1 MKYLGSFYHVTAEV
15 QRILARLAS
24 LERSVSAGGS
34 GGGDAFDDTTGV
46 ATLTGNRGWDG
57 AATHNVS
64 ISGAEAA
71 IRGDTNIK
79 LVTPGIVDSTV
90 LNNWVLT
97 LINSTTGEVEFT
109 KPRIEQLTVSWIEPT
124 NKTYWMLARI
134 AENATIKRISA
145 QTNTGT
151 CTVQLV
157 TNAGNLSAAVNCS
170 TTLATSVVSLALVA
184 GDFLKIAVS
193 SVASAGDL
201 CVTIDYE

>member
-15 QRILARLAS
+15 QRILSRLAS
-24 LERSVSAGGS
+24 LERRQATSGNESGNVGS
-34 GGGDAFDDTTGV
+34 DTVTLNASSILKIITSGV
-46 ATLTGNRGWDG
+46 FN
-57 AATHNVS
+57 
-64 ISGAEAA
+64 
-71 IRGDTNIK
+71 DT
-79 LVTPGIVDSTV
+79 VQ
-90 LNNWVLT
+90 NNWVLT
-97 LINSTTGEVEFT
+97 LSNKVTGEVEFT

-124 NKTYWMLARI
+124 NKTYWMYARI

-157 TNAGNLSAAVNCS
+157 TNAGNLGAAVNCS

>member
-1 MKYLGSFYHVTAEV
+1 MNVNLPNQK
-15 QRILARLAS
+15 QRILRRKLPAVDASVVPLAGS
-24 LERSVSAGGS
+24 SGNVGS
-34 GGGDAFDDTTGV
+34 GTVTINASEI
-46 ATLTGNRGWDG
+46 LK
-57 AATHNVS
+57 
-64 ISGAEAA
+64 I
-71 IRGDTNIK
+71 I
-79 LVTPGIVDSTV
+79 TPGIVDSTV

-97 LINSTTGEVEFT
+97 LTNSTTGEVEFT

-157 TNAGNLSAAVNCS
+157 TNAGNLGAAVNCS